1 MNRKECKMQF
11 TTTVKNILTNKEYTF
26 TEWFGVEECF
36 DRSKAT
42 FDLIVKKLK
51 LEDPDSYDSV
61 EELIEYYDVDL
72 EPYIKIQKIKG
83 FDFKIDTNK
92 TTYSEICVFYEL
104 EELEIEKI
112 AAYAEYQGNI
122 SVTDILY
129 LDWDDINLYKDI
141 NTDKE
146 LGHYYVDSLLGDIS
160 ALSKE
165 ELEKYFDYKK
175 YGHDIAVNNG
185 SFTSKGFLEIH

>member
-1 MNRKECKMQF
+1 MQF

-83 FDFKIDTNK
+83 FDFEIDTNK

-141 NTDKE
+141 NTDEE

-160 ALSKE
+160 VLSKE
-165 ELEKYFDYKK
+165 ELENYFDYKK

-185 SFTSKGFLEIH
+185 SFTSEGFLEVR